1 MADPTY
7 TEIGV
12 FVAVAIALIP
22 AVDTLRG
29 WIKPNSG
36 RTIENDPLNVAIQHP
51 PVGPNH
57 THPENQLEARCT
69 VMHAELNAR
78 YENFCAEIRASLSE
92 HDRKAE
98 ARTSDV
104 HERINSL
111 VVSVSDKLTSISTA
125 TAYIQGQLQNHIT
138 NDARRKS

>member
-22 AVDTLRG
+22 AIDTLRG

-57 THPENQLEARCT
+57 THPENQLEARCN
-69 VMHAELNAR
+69 VMHQELNAR
-78 YENFCAEIRASLSE
+78 FDNFASEVRASLAD

-104 HERINSL
+104 HDRINNL
-111 VVSVSDKLTSISTA
+111 VQSVSDKLTAIASA
-125 TAYIQGQLQNHIT
+125 TSNVQGKLDNHIA
-138 NDARRKS
+138 NDARRNS

>member
-1 MADPTY
+1 MADPTF

-57 THPENQLEARCT
+57 THPENQLEARCN
-69 VMHAELNAR
+69 VMHQELNQRFDRFA
-78 YENFCAEIRASLSE
+78 AEVRASLTD

-98 ARTSDV
+98 ARTIDV
-104 HERINSL
+104 HQRINNL
-111 VVSVSDKLTSISTA
+111 VESVSTKLTEIA
-125 TAYIQGQLQNHIT
+125 TSNANIEGQLANHILT
-138 NDARRKS
+138 DRRNT

>member
-7 TEIGV
+7 AEIGV
-12 FVAVAIALIP
+12 CVAVAIALIP
-22 AVDTLRG
+22 AIDTLRG

-57 THPENQLEARCT
+57 THPENQLEARCN
-69 VMHAELNAR
+69 VMHTELNQRFDRFA
-78 YENFCAEIRASLSE
+78 AEVRASLTD

-98 ARTSDV
+98 ARTIDV
-104 HERINSL
+104 HQRINNL
-111 VVSVSDKLTSISTA
+111 VESVSTKLTEIA
-125 TAYIQGQLQNHIT
+125 TSNANIEGQLANHILT
-138 NDARRKS
+138 DRRNS

>member
-29 WIKPNSG
+29 WIKPNSS

-57 THPENQLEARCT
+57 THPENQLEARCN
-69 VMHAELNAR
+69 VMHQELNQRFDRFA
-78 YENFCAEIRASLSE
+78 AEVRASLTD

-98 ARTSDV
+98 ERTTVV
-104 HERINSL
+104 HQRINNL
-111 VVSVSDKLTSISTA
+111 VESVSEKLTEIA
-125 TAYIQGQLQNHIT
+125 TSNANIEGQLANHILT
-138 NDARRKS
+138 DRRNT

>member
-29 WIKPNSG
+29 WIKPNSS
-36 RTIENDPLNVAIQHP
+36 RTIENDPLNVSIQHP

-57 THPENQLEARCT
+57 QHPENQLEARCN
-69 VMHAELNAR
+69 VMHTELNHRFDKFA
-78 YENFCAEIRASLSE
+78 AEVRASLSE

-104 HERINSL
+104 HDRINNL
-111 VVSVSDKLTSISTA
+111 VQSVSDKMAELAASNANIH
-125 TAYIQGQLQNHIT
+125 GQLTNHILT
-138 NDARRKS
+138 DRRKS

>member
-57 THPENQLEARCT
+57 THPENQLEARCN
-69 VMHAELNAR
+69 VMHTELNQRFDRFA
-78 YENFCAEIRASLSE
+78 AEVRSSLGE

-98 ARTSDV
+98 ARTIDV
-104 HERINSL
+104 HQRINNL
-111 VVSVSDKLTSISTA
+111 VESVSTKLTEIA
-125 TAYIQGQLQNHIT
+125 TSNANIEGQLANHILT
-138 NDARRKS
+138 DRRNS

>member
-22 AVDTLRG
+22 AIDTLRG
-29 WIKPNSG
+29 WIKPNSS

-57 THPENQLEARCT
+57 THPENQLEARCN
-69 VMHAELNAR
+69 VMHQELNQRFDRFA
-78 YENFCAEIRASLSE
+78 AEVRASLTD

-98 ARTSDV
+98 ARTIDV
-104 HERINSL
+104 HQRINNL
-111 VVSVSDKLTSISTA
+111 VESVSTKLTEIA
-125 TAYIQGQLQNHIT
+125 TSNANIEGQLANHILT
-138 NDARRKS
+138 DRRNT